1 MDRQRWLERVEAELA
16 GRGLP
21 AGVRARLLA
30 ELRDHLDDLTEGGD
44 MDVEQRMGAPAAVAA
59 AVEHR
64 GWVRRHPVLV
74 FGLAPVPAVLLAV
87 VSYVLVFAGLGYALL
102 AAAGFDDSAPPNG
115 IARIVGDALWY
126 GIAFVPFLAV
136 TAVFGWLAVRSGAG
150 RWAVVALAQVVIL
163 AGVVTVH
170 TTWGDLPEQSTL
182 MVGVG
187 LPLTGWRQ
195 AAQMLLPLALGW
207 YALRRRPHPVVV
219 A

>member
-1 MDRQRWLERVEAELA
+1 MDRRRWLERVEAELA

-30 ELRDHLDDLTEGGD
+30 ELRDHLDDLTEGGS
-44 MDVEQRMGAPAAVAA
+44 MNVEERMGDPVAVAA

-64 GWVRRHPVLV
+64 GWVRRHPALV
-74 FGLAPVPAVLLAV
+74 FGLAPVPALLLTVAC
-87 VSYVLVFAGLGYALL
+87 YVCVFAGLGYALL
-102 AAAGFDDSAPPNG
+102 AAAGFDDSAPPDG
-115 IARIVGDALWY
+115 TVRIAGDALWY
-126 GIAFVPFLAV
+126 GVAFVPFLAV
-136 TAVFGWLAVRSGAG
+136 TAVYGWLAARSGAR

-163 AGVVTVH
+163 AGVVTVR
-170 TTWGDLPEQSTL
+170 TTWSDIPEQSTL

-207 YALRRRPHPVVV
+207 YALRRRPQPVAV

>member
-1 MDRQRWLERVEAELA
+1 MDRRRWLEWVAAELA

-30 ELRDHLDDLTEGGD
+30 ELRDHLDDLTEGEG
-44 MDVEQRMGAPAAVAA
+44 MEVEQRMGSPAAVAA

-74 FGLAPVPAVLLAV
+74 FGLAPVPVLLLTVA
-87 VSYVLVFAGLGYALL
+87 SYVFIFASLGYALL
-102 AAAGFDDSAPPNG
+102 SAAGFDDSAPPDG
-115 IARIVGDALWY
+115 TVRIAGDALWY

-136 TAVFGWLAVRSGAG
+136 TAAFGWLAVRSGTG

-163 AGVVTVH
+163 AGVVTVR
-170 TTWGDLPEQSTL
+170 TTWSDLPEQSKL

-187 LPLTGWRQ
+187 LPMTGWRQ

-207 YALRRRPHPVVV
+207 HALRRRPV
-219 A
+219 AVA